1 MTTLLAATC
10 NPDHWGCGRGW
21 GPGPWIG
28 LFWLAL
34 FGTLLAL
41 WLTRWRHRP
50 AIREGEHVLAE
61 RYARG
66 EIDEGEYRS
75 RRDVLRNR

>member
-1 MTTLLAATC
+1 MTTYLAATC
-10 NPDHWGCGRGW
+10 DAGRWCGHGW

-28 LFWLAL
+28 LIWLAV
-34 FGTLLAL
+34 FATLLVL

-50 AIREGEHVLAE
+50 SVRDGERVLAE

-66 EIDEGEYRS
+66 DIDEGEYRT
-75 RRDVLRNR
+75 RRDVLRRR

>member
-1 MTTLLAATC
+1 
-10 NPDHWGCGRGW
+10 
-21 GPGPWIG
+21 

-34 FGTLLAL
+34 FGTLLVL

-50 AIREGEHVLAE
+50 AIRDGERVLAE

-66 EIDEGEYRS
+66 DIDESEFRS
-75 RRDVLRNR
+75 RRDVLRRR